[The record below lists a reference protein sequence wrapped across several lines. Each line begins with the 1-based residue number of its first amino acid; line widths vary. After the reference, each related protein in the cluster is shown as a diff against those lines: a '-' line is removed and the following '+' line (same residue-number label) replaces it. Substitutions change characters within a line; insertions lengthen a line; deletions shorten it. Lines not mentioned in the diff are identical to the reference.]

1 MCSHFSVAFYGG
13 SAPRISRPPSLPNEP
28 PRRPLEISRIRISG
42 DSIDIPVLIECSA
55 GSRCVCEPLRIR
67 QELFRIKT
75 TVDKEIRDVVPARIS
90 ARRIVSIAS
99 ATGVCRD
106 RSRLPCIIHP
116 LWARTLLHPDD
127 AGSGPPSSL
136 LYPSRASVPASG
148 SPSPCPLCTHLAKR
162 QASSSLTGC
171 TGKLENLASTDRKTC
186 RGLLRD

>member
-90 ARRIVSIAS
+90 VPVRISVPARISVPVRITAGRIVSIAS

-127 AGSGPPSSL
+127 AGSGPPPSL
-136 LYPSRASVPASG
+136 LYPSRA
-148 SPSPCPLCTHLAKR
+148 
-162 QASSSLTGC
+162 
-171 TGKLENLASTDRKTC
+171 
-186 RGLLRD
+186 

>member
-28 PRRPLEISRIRISG
+28 PRRPLEISRIRISC

-90 ARRIVSIAS
+90 VPVRITAGRIVSIAS

-127 AGSGPPSSL
+127 AGSGPPPSL
-136 LYPSRASVPASG
+136 LYPSRA
-148 SPSPCPLCTHLAKR
+148 
-162 QASSSLTGC
+162 
-171 TGKLENLASTDRKTC
+171 
-186 RGLLRD
+186 